1 MKQTL
6 DVVAVIMNQCTV
18 GDHGMIMLSYG
29 NGHNQPIMTKTY
41 LWASYEE
48 EKSIYIH

>member
-29 NGHNQPIMTKTY
+29 NDHNQPYDQDIFMSLK
-41 LWASYEE
+41 
-48 EKSIYIH
+48 